1 MKKQIWKYQLLT
13 IGINE
18 IEMPKGAKILS
29 LQMNNKIPC
38 IWAIV
43 NPNAEKEIRRFNIYG
58 TGHNITEDDL
68 KYIGT
73 FQMHNDMLVFH
84 LFEI

>member
-1 MKKQIWKYQLLT
+1 
-13 IGINE
+13 
-18 IEMPKGAKILS
+18 MPKGAKILS
-29 LQMNNKIPC
+29 LQMNNKMPC

-43 NPNAEKEIRRFNIYG
+43 NPNAEKEVRKFNIYG